1 MSHSKDPERSQ
12 HWAIILQIHF
22 IFSMVEIIIGLPK
35 TSESTSFSVHKNGH
49 YGSQVYDV
57 KLHTSNDL
65 LYMTS

>member
-1 MSHSKDPERSQ
+1 
-12 HWAIILQIHF
+12 
-22 IFSMVEIIIGLPK
+22 MVEIIIGLPK